1 MDSLRLSVSDI
12 DQYRYFLAHEE
23 MDISELLARL
33 RRQQPPTEQMA
44 AGTALH
50 KALEVS
56 KFGHYDTL
64 KADGYTFQI
73 ECDAVIDM
81 PMGRELKATK
91 QYMIDNCII
100 TAVGKVDAIHGS
112 RIEDHKM
119 TGQFDPE
126 RFLSGFQWRF
136 YLDIFDASEFR
147 WNVFEA
153 RPSKDD
159 DHLYVIK
166 AVHFLSMHRYPAMEA
181 DIQQELCDYLAFVR
195 QHMPEKIVR
204 AA

>member
-1 MDSLRLSVSDI
+1 MESLRLSVSDL
-12 DQYRYFLAHEE
+12 DQYRYFLSHEE
-23 MDISELLARL
+23 MEISELLARL

-50 KALEVS
+50 KALELS
-56 KFGHYDTL
+56 KFGDYDTL
-64 KADGYTFQI
+64 QADGYTFQI
-73 ECDAVIDM
+73 ECDAVIDL

-91 QYMIDNCII
+91 EYVIDGCII
-100 TAVGKVDAIHGS
+100 TAVGKVDAIHGA

-126 RFLSGFQWRF
+126 RFLSGFQWRL
-136 YLDIFDASEFR
+136 YLDIFNANEFR

-159 DHLYVIK
+159 PMIYVIK
-166 AVHFLSMHRYPAMEA
+166 SVHSLSMHRYPDMQS
-181 DIQQELCDYLAFVR
+181 DIHKELFGYLAFVR